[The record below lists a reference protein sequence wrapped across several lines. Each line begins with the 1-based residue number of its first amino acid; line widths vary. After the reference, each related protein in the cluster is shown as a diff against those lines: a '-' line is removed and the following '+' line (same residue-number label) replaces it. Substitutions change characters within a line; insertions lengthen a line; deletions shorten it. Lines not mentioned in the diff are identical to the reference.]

1 MVYLHLANGFEEI
14 EAVTVAD
21 ILRRGGVSI
30 QTVSMEPQLEVA
42 GGHNITVK
50 ADLLFEE
57 ADYESCE
64 MMVFPGGM
72 PGTTN
77 LLNHRELMETMVRFA
92 ISGKPVAAIC
102 AAPMLFGQT
111 GLAAGKRATIF
122 PGMEE
127 KLTGALVSSDRVV
140 IDGNMITSKGP
151 GTAMEFAL
159 ALVGI
164 LKGEKTQ
171 EKLKGG
177 LILK

>member
-1 MVYLHLANGFEEI
+1 MIYLHLAKGFEEI
-14 EAVTVAD
+14 EAITVVD

-30 QTVSMEPQLEVA
+30 QTVSMEMQLEVT
-42 GGHNITVK
+42 GGHNIPIK

-64 MMVFPGGM
+64 MMIFPGGM

-92 ISGKPVAAIC
+92 FSGKPVAAIC

-111 GLAAGKRATIF
+111 GLVAGKRATIF
-122 PGMEE
+122 PGMED
-127 KLTGALVSSDRVV
+127 KLTGAKVSPDRVV
-140 IDGNMITSKGP
+140 IDGNIITSKGP

-164 LKGEKTQ
+164 LKGEIVQ

>member
-1 MVYLHLANGFEEI
+1 MVYLHLAKGFEEI
-14 EAVTVAD
+14 EAITITD

-30 QTVSMEPQLEVA
+30 ETVSMEPQLEVT
-42 GGHNITVK
+42 GGHNISIK

-57 ADYESCE
+57 AEYESCE
-64 MMVFPGGM
+64 MMIFPGGM

-77 LLNHRELMETMVRFA
+77 LMNHRELMETMVRFA
-92 ISGKPVAAIC
+92 FSGKPVAAIC

-111 GLAAGKRATIF
+111 GLVAGKRATIF
-122 PGMEE
+122 PGMED
-127 KLTGALVSSDRVV
+127 KLTGAIVSPDRVV
-140 IDGNMITSKGP
+140 IDGNIITSKGP

-159 ALVGI
+159 VLVGM

>member
-1 MVYLHLANGFEEI
+1 MVYLHLAKGFEEI
-14 EAVTVAD
+14 EAITVAD
-21 ILRRGGVSI
+21 ILRRGGVFI
-30 QTVSMEPQLEVA
+30 QMVSMEPHLEVTGA
-42 GGHNITVK
+42 HNITVK

-77 LLNHRELMETMVRFA
+77 LLGHRELMETMVRFA
-92 ISGKPVAAIC
+92 FSGKKVAAIC

-111 GLAAGKRATIF
+111 GLVAGKRATIF
-122 PGMEE
+122 PGMED
-127 KLTGALVSSDRVV
+127 KLTGATVSSDKVV
-140 IDGNMITSKGP
+140 IDENIVTSQGP
-151 GTAMEFAL
+151 GTAMDFAL

-164 LKGEKTQ
+164 LKGEIIQ

>member
-30 QTVSMEPQLEVA
+30 ETVSMEPHLEVT
-42 GGHNITVK
+42 GGHSITIK

-57 ADYESCE
+57 ADYETCE
-64 MMVFPGGM
+64 MMIFPGGM

-77 LLNHRELMETMVRFA
+77 LMNHRELMETMVHHAF
-92 ISGKPVAAIC
+92 SGKPVAAIC

-111 GLAAGKRATIF
+111 GLVAGKRATIF
-122 PGMEE
+122 PGMED
-127 KLTGALVSSDRVV
+127 KLVGATASSDRVV
-140 IDGNMITSKGP
+140 IDGNIITSKGP

-164 LKGEKTQ
+164 LKGVETQ